1 MKRVKI
7 CGLKRMEDILAV
19 NEYKPEYI
27 GFVFANTKRFVS
39 DELAAELKGALDK
52 EIKAVGVFV
61 NEPIAHV
68 VKLVSEGTI
77 DVIQLH
83 GQEELN
89 YVNQLKREL
98 IKVSE
103 CPHISGPP
111 GIVKNGKENGKRDRD
126 WKKKPPSIPLI
137 KAVRIDASLE
147 VTEEKKA
154 EILKENQRLIDE
166 AKALEV
172 DYLLF
177 DAKVKGVLGGSG
189 MQFDIGGLPP
199 DEAIG
204 MPYFLAGGIGLHNA
218 KQLIALR
225 NPYGID
231 VSSAVET
238 DGYKDKEKIR
248 ELIETVRKEST

>member
-1 MKRVKI
+1 MNRIKI

-39 DELAAELKGALDK
+39 DELAAELKSALDK
-52 EIKAVGVFV
+52 RIKAVGVFV

-68 VKLVSEGTI
+68 ADLVSEGTI
-77 DVIQLH
+77 DAIQLH
-83 GQEELN
+83 GQEDLN
-89 YVNQLKREL
+89 YVNQLKEELTKIREF
-98 IKVSE
+98 S
-103 CPHISGPP
+103 HINGQSGI
-111 GIVKNGKENGKRDRD
+111 GQSGH
-126 WKKKPPSIPLI
+126 IPII

-147 VTEEKKA
+147 VTEEKEA
-154 EILKENQRLIDE
+154 EIIKENQGLIDE
-166 AKALEV
+166 AKALQV

-177 DAKVKGVLGGSG
+177 DAKVKGSLGGSG
-189 MQFDIGGLPP
+189 RQFDIAGLPS
-199 DEAIG
+199 DGAIG
-204 MPYFLAGGIGLHNA
+204 MPYFLAGGIGLHNV

-238 DGYKDKEKIR
+238 DGCKDKEKIK

>member
-1 MKRVKI
+1 MNRIKI
-7 CGLKRMEDILAV
+7 CGLKRMEDIQAV

-39 DELAAELKGALDK
+39 DELAAELKSALDK
-52 EIKAVGVFV
+52 RIKAVGVFV

-68 VKLVSEGTI
+68 VKLVSEGTV

-83 GQEELN
+83 GQEDLN
-89 YVNQLKREL
+89 YVNHLKEEL
-98 IKVSE
+98 EKI
-103 CPHISGPP
+103 P
-111 GIVKNGKENGKRDRD
+111 GRRDGNGQPE
-126 WKKKPPSIPLI
+126 II
-137 KAVRIDASLE
+137 KAVRIDVSLE
-147 VTEEKKA
+147 VTEEKEA
-154 EILKENQRLIDE
+154 EIIKENQRLIDE
-166 AKALEV
+166 AKALQV

-177 DAKVKGVLGGSG
+177 DAKVKGILGGSG
-189 MQFDIGGLPP
+189 KQFDIAGLPP

-204 MPYFLAGGIGLHNA
+204 MPYFLAGGIGLHNV
-218 KQLIALR
+218 KQSIALR

-248 ELIETVRKEST
+248 EFIETVRKESK

>member
-1 MKRVKI
+1 MNRIKI

-39 DELAAELKGALDK
+39 DELAAELKSALDK
-52 EIKAVGVFV
+52 RIRAVGVFV

-77 DVIQLH
+77 DAIQLH
-83 GQEELN
+83 GQENLN
-89 YVNQLKREL
+89 YVNQLKEEL
-98 IKVSE
+98 DK
-103 CPHISGPP
+103 
-111 GIVKNGKENGKRDRD
+111 
-126 WKKKPPSIPLI
+126 IPKCYIPII
-137 KAVRIDASLE
+137 KAVGIDASLE
-147 VTEEKKA
+147 VTEEKET
-154 EILKENQRLIDE
+154 EIIKENQRLIDE
-166 AKALEV
+166 AKALQA

-177 DAKVKGVLGGSG
+177 DAKVKGSPGGSG
-189 MQFDIGGLPP
+189 KQFDIAGLPP

-204 MPYFLAGGIGLHNA
+204 MPYFLAGGIGLHNV

-238 DGYKDKEKIR
+238 DGSKDKEKIK
-248 ELIETVRKEST
+248 EFIETVRKEST

>member
-1 MKRVKI
+1 MNRIKI

-39 DELAAELKGALDK
+39 DELAAELKSALDK
-52 EIKAVGVFV
+52 RSRAVGVFV

-77 DVIQLH
+77 DAIQLH
-83 GQEELN
+83 GQENLN
-89 YVNQLKREL
+89 YVNQLKEEL
-98 IKVSE
+98 AKMPE
-103 CPHISGPP
+103 CHIP
-111 GIVKNGKENGKRDRD
+111 I
-126 WKKKPPSIPLI
+126 I
-137 KAVRIDASLE
+137 KAVGIDASLE
-147 VTEEKKA
+147 VTEEKEA
-154 EILKENQRLIDE
+154 DIIKENQRLIDE
-166 AKALEV
+166 AKALQA

-177 DAKVKGVLGGSG
+177 DAKVKGSPGGSG
-189 MQFDIGGLPP
+189 KQFDIAGLPP

-204 MPYFLAGGIGLHNA
+204 MPYFLAGGIGLHNV

-238 DGYKDKEKIR
+238 DGSKDKEKIK
-248 ELIETVRKEST
+248 EFIEMVRKEST

>member
-1 MKRVKI
+1 MNRIKI

-39 DELAAELKGALDK
+39 DELAAELKSALDK
-52 EIKAVGVFV
+52 RIRAVGVFV

-77 DVIQLH
+77 DAIQLH
-83 GQEELN
+83 GQENLN
-89 YVNQLKREL
+89 YVNRLKEEL
-98 IKVSE
+98 AK
-103 CPHISGPP
+103 
-111 GIVKNGKENGKRDRD
+111 
-126 WKKKPPSIPLI
+126 IPKYYIPII

-147 VTEEKKA
+147 VTEEKET
-154 EILKENQRLIDE
+154 EIIKENQRLIDE
-166 AKALEV
+166 AKALQA

-177 DAKVKGVLGGSG
+177 DAKVKGSPGGSG
-189 MQFDIGGLPP
+189 KQFDIAGLPP

-204 MPYFLAGGIGLHNA
+204 MPYFLAGGIGLHNV

-238 DGYKDKEKIR
+238 DGSKDKEKIK
-248 ELIETVRKEST
+248 EFIEMVRKEST